1 MDFLRIVDPE
11 IWRAVRGE
19 LQRQE
24 EGLELIASE
33 NYCSLAVQAAQGS
46 CLTNKYAEGYPKKR
60 YYGGCEMVDIAE
72 ALAIERVKE
81 IFKAEHANV
90 QPHSGSQANMAVYF
104 SVLKPGSKILSMDL
118 AHGGHLTHGFK
129 KNFSGIM
136 YDKISY
142 GVERET
148 GMLDYEKI
156 KGTAHRHNPDLIIA
170 GASAYSRAIDF
181 VKFREIADE
190 VGALFMVDMA
200 HIAGLIATGLH
211 PDPVPYADFVT
222 STTHKTLRGPRGG
235 LILCKSRW
243 AAAIDESIFPGT
255 QGGPLMHVIAA
266 KAVAFKEAMT
276 PEFKEYSAQVI
287 RNAQTMA
294 RELQERGF
302 NIVSGG
308 TDNHLFLVDLN
319 NKNITG
325 KEAERRLGEVGITVN
340 KNFIPFDERN
350 AYETS
355 GIRIGTPAI
364 TTRHMKEP
372 EMAFIA
378 QLIEER
384 LCGPQTEA
392 AKRSIVERVRD
403 LCMGFPVYRMPRRM
417 LRVS

>member
-1 MDFLRIVDPE
+1 MDFLRISDPE
-11 IWRAVRGE
+11 IWRAVQGE

-24 EGLELIASE
+24 ENLELIASE

-46 CLTNKYAEGYPKKR
+46 CLTNKYAEGYPHKR
-60 YYGGCEMVDIAE
+60 YYGGCDMVDVAE
-72 ALAIERVKE
+72 ALAIERVKK
-81 IFKAEHANV
+81 IFKADHANV
-90 QPHSGSQANMAVYF
+90 QPHSGSQANMAVYS

-170 GASAYSRAIDF
+170 GGSAYSRAIDF

-190 VGALFMVDMA
+190 VGALLMVDMA

-211 PDPVPYADFVT
+211 PDPVPHADFVT

-266 KAVAFKEAMT
+266 KAVAFKEAMQPT
-276 PEFKEYSAQVI
+276 FRAYQQQVVA
-287 RNAQTMA
+287 NARTLA
-294 RELQERGF
+294 REFLAGGF
-302 NIVSGG
+302 AIVSGG
-308 TDNHLFLVDLN
+308 TDNHLLLVDLRGRD
-319 NKNITG
+319 ITG
-325 KEAERRLGEVGITVN
+325 KQAQKFLGRAGLTVN
-340 KNFIPFDERN
+340 KNVVPFDPRN
-350 AYETS
+350 PSEAS
-355 GIRIGTPAI
+355 GLRVGTPAA
-364 TTRHMKEP
+364 TTRGMGEP
-372 EMAFIA
+372 EMVKIA
-378 QLIEER
+378 AWMMEILSASD
-384 LCGPQTEA
+384 PASA
-392 AKRSIVERVRD
+392 AKALAPQVKD
-403 LCMGFPVYRMPRRM
+403 LCRQFPIPG
-417 LRVS
+417 L